1 MSKNFLKS
9 LVGFAVASVAV
20 VGSYGCQKAGEP
32 VVVTDK
38 PVVQADAKTET
49 PAVASKVDS
58 KADWHLYTDAVRG
71 FSVSYPLTKDSGV
84 NVEEGV
90 KLPEAIGGKERSLKI
105 DSYMLGKVDL
115 DSEGCIKSG
124 EQSPTMKGK
133 QKIHGVNFC
142 LIAFDEG
149 AMGSTYR
156 TYHYTTK
163 LTQIVDVTMTVK
175 FPTSVKT
182 YGGCESDADQSSQK
196 CQDLAFDETRDT
208 KLFADVIKTF
218 KVL

>member
-1 MSKNFLKS
+1 MVKKSQSLIKFFL
-9 LVGFAVASVAV
+9 LAVIV
-20 VGSYGCQKAGEP
+20 VGIYGCNKPSDMKDVPNGEEKTTEKAEKIVKAEDG
-32 VVVTDK
+32 
-38 PVVQADAKTET
+38 
-49 PAVASKVDS
+49 

-71 FSVSYPLTKDSGV
+71 FSISYPLAKDSGV
-84 NVEEGV
+84 NAELGV

-105 DSYMLGKVDL
+105 DSYMPAKVEL
-115 DSEGCIKSG
+115 DNEGCMKLG
-124 EQSPTMKGK
+124 EQAPTMKGK

-163 LTQIVDVTMTVK
+163 LTQIVDVTMTVR
-175 FPTSVKT
+175 FPTSVRI
-182 YGGCESDADQSSQK
+182 YGGCESDTDQTSQK